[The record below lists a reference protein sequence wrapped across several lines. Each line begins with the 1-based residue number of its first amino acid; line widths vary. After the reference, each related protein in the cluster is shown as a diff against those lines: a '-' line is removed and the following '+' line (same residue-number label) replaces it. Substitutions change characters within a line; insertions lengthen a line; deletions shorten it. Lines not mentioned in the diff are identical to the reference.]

1 MDFRLNPATLQM
13 LSNTCSI
20 EVNGLPKRPIILDV
34 SSRAT
39 RETTRIMLTDATTRR
54 ERASEVGTVFDAVVV
69 GAGFAGM
76 YMLHRLR
83 GLGFSARV
91 FEAGDGVG
99 GTWYWNRYPGA
110 RCDVESMQYS
120 FSFSEELDQEWNWS
134 EKYAPQPEIL
144 SYANH
149 VADRF
154 DLRRHIVFDT
164 RVIAATFDEKARC
177 WSIETDRGD
186 RVTAKF
192 CIMAVGCL
200 SAPNR
205 PSFKGLEDF
214 RGSIY
219 HTGEWPHEGVDF
231 TGLRVGVIGTGSSAV
246 QSIPIIA
253 QQASAL
259 TVFQRTA
266 TWSVPAWNEKLTAEY
281 LQAAKADYPALR
293 AKARARPTG
302 FYFPFNTKPALEAS
316 AQDRESQYEQA
327 WTSGGLPFLGAYGD
341 LLFEKAAN
349 DTIAEFA
356 RRKIRGIVKDA
367 VTAELLCPDNVFGCK
382 RLCVDS
388 GYFETYNLPHVKLVD
403 VSRTPIERFT
413 ADGIEVDGVEYR
425 LDAVVCATGFAAMTG
440 SFDRIRITGRNGLTL
455 SEKWRAGPRAY
466 LGIASVGFPNLFM
479 ITGPGSPSVLASMIQ
494 AIEQHVD
501 WLADCLGH
509 MRDVGATSIEPVLRD
524 EDAWVEHVNEVSTVS
539 LRSTCSSW
547 YVGANIAG
555 RPRVFM
561 PYIGGFPVYVQ
572 KCNEVMSSGFDGFV
586 LEDAPDSNAAPRVR
600 YTERW
605 RVPIDIDVISPAAVA
620 AKRVPMV

>member
-1 MDFRLNPATLQM
+1 MTADSTMARPLQT
-13 LSNTCSI
+13 S
-20 EVNGLPKRPIILDV
+20 V
-34 SSRAT
+34 
-39 RETTRIMLTDATTRR
+39 
-54 ERASEVGTVFDAVVV
+54 DAVVV

-83 GLGFSARV
+83 GLGFSAVV
-91 FEAGDGVG
+91 FEAGGGVG

-134 EKYAPQPEIL
+134 EKYSPQSEIL
-144 SYANH
+144 AYANH

-164 RVIAATFDEKARC
+164 RVTAATFDEKAKV
-177 WSIETDRGD
+177 WQVETDRGD
-186 RVTAKF
+186 RVRARF
-192 CIMAVGCL
+192 VIMAVGCL

-205 PSFKGLEDF
+205 PAFKGIEDF
-214 RGSIY
+214 RGPVY
-219 HTGEWPHEGVDF
+219 HTGQWPHEGVDF
-231 TGLRVGVIGTGSSAV
+231 TGMRVGVIGTGSSAI

-253 QQASAL
+253 KQASAL

-266 TWSVPAWNEKLTAEY
+266 TWSVPAWNEKLTPDY
-281 LQAAKADYPALR
+281 LRAAKAEYPALR
-293 AKARARPTG
+293 AKARGRPTG
-302 FYFPFNTKPALEAS
+302 FYFPFNTQPALAAS
-316 AQDRESQYEQA
+316 AEEREKQFEEA
-327 WTSGGLPFLGAYGD
+327 WSRGGLPFLGAFGD

-349 DTIAEFA
+349 DTIADFA
-356 RRKIRGIVKDA
+356 RRKIREIVKDPA
-367 VTAELLCPDNVFGCK
+367 TADLLCPDNVLGCK
-382 RLCVDS
+382 RLCVDT

-403 VSRTPIERFT
+403 VSKKPIERFT
-413 ADGIEVDGVEYR
+413 ADGIEVDGVEYK
-425 LDAVVCATGFAAMTG
+425 LDAVVSATGFAAMTG
-440 SFDRIRITGRNGLTL
+440 SFDKIAITGRNGLTL
-455 SEKWRAGPRAY
+455 AEKWRSGPRAY
-466 LGIASVGFPNLFM
+466 LGIASAGFPNLFM

-501 WLADCLGH
+501 WLADCLAH
-509 MRDVGATSIEPVLRD
+509 MRDIDAASIEPIEAD
-524 EDAWVEHVNEVSTVS
+524 EDAWVAHVNDVSTVS

-547 YVGANIAG
+547 YVGANIPG

-572 KCNEVMSSGFDGFV
+572 KCNEVMSHGFAGFV
-586 LEDAPDSNAAPRVR
+586 LDGAPLGNAEPRVR

-620 AKRVPMV
+620 ARRVPMV

>member
-1 MDFRLNPATLQM
+1 MTADTVTRPERPA
-13 LSNTCSI
+13 
-20 EVNGLPKRPIILDV
+20 E
-34 SSRAT
+34 A
-39 RETTRIMLTDATTRR
+39 
-54 ERASEVGTVFDAVVV
+54 GTVFDAIVV

-76 YMLHRLR
+76 YMLHRLS

-91 FEAGDGVG
+91 YEAGGGVG

-134 EKYAPQPEIL
+134 EKYAPQSEIL

-154 DLRRHIVFDT
+154 DLRRHIMFDT
-164 RVIAATFDEKARC
+164 RVTAATFDEVEKC
-177 WSIETDRGD
+177 WRVETDRGD
-186 RVTAKF
+186 KVSAKF
-192 CIMAVGCL
+192 CVMAVGCL

-214 RGSIY
+214 RGAIY

-231 TGLRVGVIGTGSSAV
+231 TGLRVGVIGTGSSAI

-266 TWSVPAWNEKLTAEY
+266 TYSVPARNEKLTPEY
-281 LQAAKADYPALR
+281 RQSIKADYPALR

-302 FYFPFNTKPALEAS
+302 FYFPFNMKPALEAS
-316 AQDRESQYEQA
+316 PEERKKQYEEA
-327 WTSGGLPFLGAYGD
+327 WARGGLPFLGAYGD

-349 DTIAEFA
+349 DTIADFA
-356 RRKIRGIVKDA
+356 RRKIRSIVKDPK
-367 VTAELLCPDNVFGCK
+367 TAQLLCPDNILGCK
-382 RLCVDS
+382 RLCVDT
-388 GYFETYNLPHVKLVD
+388 GYFETYNLPHVRLVD
-403 VSRTPIERFT
+403 VSKTPIERFT
-413 ADGIEVDGVEYR
+413 ENGIEVNGVEHP
-425 LDAVVCATGFAAMTG
+425 LDAIVCATGFAAMTG
-440 SFDRIRITGRNGLTL
+440 SFDKIRITGRKGLTL
-455 SEKWRAGPRAY
+455 AEKWQAGPRAY
-466 LGIASVGFPNLFM
+466 LGVASVGFPNLLL

-501 WLADCLGH
+501 WMADCMGH
-509 MRDVGATSIEPVLRD
+509 MRDIGAQTIEPILED
-524 EDAWVEHVNEVSTVS
+524 EDAWVEHVNDVSTVS

-547 YVGANIAG
+547 YVGANIPG

-572 KCNEVMSSGFDGFV
+572 KCNEVMSGGFKGFV
-586 LEDAPDSNAAPRVR
+586 LEGAPASNAEPKVR
-600 YTERW
+600 FTERW
-605 RVPIDIDVISPAAVA
+605 RVPLDIEVISPAAVA
-620 AKRVPMV
+620 ARRVPVV

>member
-1 MDFRLNPATLQM
+1 MTADTPTRSQRPA
-13 LSNTCSI
+13 
-20 EVNGLPKRPIILDV
+20 
-34 SSRAT
+34 
-39 RETTRIMLTDATTRR
+39 ETGA
-54 ERASEVGTVFDAVVV
+54 VFDAVVV

-91 FEAGDGVG
+91 FEAGGGVG

-149 VADRF
+149 IADRF

-164 RVIAATFDEKARC
+164 RVTAATFDEEAKC
-177 WSIETDRGD
+177 WLIETDRGD
-186 RVTAKF
+186 RVSAKF

-205 PSFKGLEDF
+205 PHFEGLEDF
-214 RGSIY
+214 RGPVY
-219 HTGEWPHEGVDF
+219 HTGEWPHQGVDF
-231 TGLRVGVIGTGSSAV
+231 GGQRVGVIGTGSSAI

-253 QQASAL
+253 QQAATL

-266 TWSVPAWNEKLTAEY
+266 TWSVPAWNEKLTPEY
-281 LQAAKADYPALR
+281 LQAVKADYPALR

-302 FYFPFNTKPALEAS
+302 FYFLFNTKPALEAS
-316 AQDRESQYEQA
+316 PEDRETQYEQA
-327 WTSGGLPFLGAYGD
+327 WTRGGLPFLGSYGD

-349 DTIAEFA
+349 DTIADFA
-356 RRKIRGIVKDA
+356 RRKIRDIVRDPA
-367 VTAELLCPDNVFGCK
+367 TADLLCPDNVFGCK
-382 RLCVDS
+382 RLCVDT

-403 VSRTPIERFT
+403 VSRSPIERFT
-413 ADGIEVDGVEYR
+413 PDGIEVDGVAYP

-440 SFDRIRITGRNGLTL
+440 SFDKIRITGRNGITL
-455 SEKWRAGPRAY
+455 AEKWRAGPRAY
-466 LGIASVGFPNLFM
+466 LGIASAGFPNLFM

-501 WLADCLGH
+501 WLADCISH
-509 MRDVGATSIEPVLRD
+509 MRDVGATSIEPTLKD
-524 EDAWVEHVNEVSTVS
+524 EDAWVEHVNDVSTVS

-547 YVGANIAG
+547 YVGTNIAG

-572 KCNEVMSSGFDGFV
+572 KCNEVMSNGFSGFV
-586 LEDAPDSNAAPRVR
+586 LEGAPDSNTAPKVQ
-600 YTERW
+600 YTARW
-605 RVPIDIDVISPAAVA
+605 RVPLDIDVISPAAVA
-620 AKRVPMV
+620 ARRVPMV

>member
-1 MDFRLNPATLQM
+1 MTADTGTRPERPA
-13 LSNTCSI
+13 
-20 EVNGLPKRPIILDV
+20 
-34 SSRAT
+34 
-39 RETTRIMLTDATTRR
+39 
-54 ERASEVGTVFDAVVV
+54 EVGTVFDAIVV

-91 FEAGDGVG
+91 YEAGGGVG

-134 EKYAPQPEIL
+134 EKYAPQSEIL

-154 DLRRHIVFDT
+154 DLRRHIMFDT
-164 RVIAATFDEKARC
+164 RVTAATFDEVEKC
-177 WSIETDRGD
+177 WRVETDRGD
-186 RVTAKF
+186 KVSAK
-192 CIMAVGCL
+192 CCVMAVGCL

-214 RGSIY
+214 RGAIY

-231 TGLRVGVIGTGSSAV
+231 TGLRVGVIGTGSSAI
-246 QSIPIIA
+246 QTIPIIA

-266 TWSVPAWNEKLTAEY
+266 TYSVPARNEKLTPEY
-281 LQAAKADYPALR
+281 RQSIKADYPALR

-302 FYFPFNTKPALEAS
+302 FYFPFNMKPALEAS
-316 AQDRESQYEQA
+316 PEERKKQYEEA
-327 WTSGGLPFLGAYGD
+327 WARGGLPFLGAYGD

-349 DTIAEFA
+349 DTIADFA
-356 RRKIRGIVKDA
+356 RRKIRSIVKDPK
-367 VTAELLCPDNVFGCK
+367 TAQLLCPDNILGCK
-382 RLCVDS
+382 RLCVDT
-388 GYFETYNLPHVKLVD
+388 GYFETYNLPHVRLVD
-403 VSRTPIERFT
+403 VSKTPIERFT
-413 ADGIEVDGVEYR
+413 ENGIEVNGVEHP
-425 LDAVVCATGFAAMTG
+425 LDAIVCATGFAAMTG
-440 SFDRIRITGRNGLTL
+440 SFDKIRITGRKGLTL
-455 SEKWRAGPRAY
+455 AEKWQAGPRAY
-466 LGIASVGFPNLFM
+466 LGVASVGFPNLLL

-501 WLADCLGH
+501 WMADCMGH
-509 MRDVGATSIEPVLRD
+509 MRDIGAQTIEPILED
-524 EDAWVEHVNEVSTVS
+524 EDAWVEHVNDVSTVS

-547 YVGANIAG
+547 YVGANIPG

-572 KCNEVMSSGFDGFV
+572 KCNEVMSGGFKGFV
-586 LEDAPDSNAAPRVR
+586 LEGAPASNAEPKVR
-600 YTERW
+600 FTERW
-605 RVPIDIDVISPAAVA
+605 RVPLDIEVISPAAVA
-620 AKRVPMV
+620 ARRVPVV